1 MNSILMNQAIQAFLL
16 EDIGQHDLSAETV
29 FPRDTMGEGVFLA
42 KETGILCGISIP
54 PKVYELLGGNIQFEA
69 YKKDGDWI
77 QKGDIIAA
85 VTAPVRTL
93 LSGERVILNL
103 MQRMSGIASQT
114 NFAVKQLDDSAIRI
128 CDTRK
133 TAPGL
138 RAFDKYAVQT
148 GGGFNHRNGLYDGVM
163 LKDNHIAFSGGITS
177 AVSTVREKLGHM
189 VKIEVETETAEQ
201 VKEAV
206 QAGADIIMFDNRT
219 PEEIKQLVKLVL
231 PPHITTEISGNVTL
245 ENIHRYKGSG
255 ANYLSLGS
263 LTHSVRAFDISFN
276 SKGGIKA

>member
-16 EDIGQHDLSAETV
+16 EDIGQYDLSAETV

-69 YKKDGDWI
+69 YKKDGDWV

-103 MQRMSGIASQT
+103 MQRMSGITSQT
-114 NFAVKQLDDSAIRI
+114 NFAIKQLDDSAIRI

-219 PEEIKQLVKLVL
+219 PEEIKQLVKLV

-255 ANYLSLGS
+255 ANYISLGS

>member
-16 EDIGQHDLSAETV
+16 EDIGQYDLSAETI

-69 YKKDGDWI
+69 YKNDGDWI

-103 MQRMSGIASQT
+103 MQRMSGITSQT
-114 NFAVKQLDDSAIRI
+114 NFAIKQLDDSAIRI

-219 PEEIKQLVKLVL
+219 PEEIKQLVKLV

-255 ANYLSLGS
+255 ANYISLGS

-276 SKGGIKA
+276 SKGVIKA

>member
-16 EDIGQHDLSAETV
+16 EDIGQYDLSAETV
-29 FPRDTMGEGVFLA
+29 FPRDTMGEGIFLA

-219 PEEIKQLVKLVL
+219 PEEIKQLVKLV
-231 PPHITTEISGNVTL
+231 PPHITTEISGNVTF

-255 ANYLSLGS
+255 ANYISLGS

>member
-1 MNSILMNQAIQAFLL
+1 MNSILMNQAIHAFLL
-16 EDIGQHDLSAETV
+16 EDIGQYDLSA
-29 FPRDTMGEGVFLA
+29 DTIFASDTIGNGVFLA

-54 PKVYELLGGNIQFEA
+54 PKVYEILGGDVQFEA
-69 YKKDGDWI
+69 YKKDGD
-77 QKGDIIAA
+77 QVTKGDIIAT
-85 VTAPVRTL
+85 VSAPVRTL

-114 NFAVKQLDDSAIRI
+114 NVAIKQLDDPAIRI

-163 LKDNHIAFSGGITS
+163 LKDNHIAFSGGITE
-177 AVSTVREKLGHM
+177 AVATVRGKLGHM
-189 VKIEVETETAEQ
+189 VKIEVETETPEQ

-206 QAGADIIMFDNRT
+206 QAGADTIMFDNRT
-219 PEEIKQLVKLVL
+219 PEEIAQLVKLV
-231 PPHITTEISGNVTL
+231 PAHITTEISGNITL
-245 ENIHRYKGSG
+245 DNINSYKGSG
-255 ANYLSLGS
+255 ANYISLGS
-263 LTHSVRAFDISFN
+263 LTHSVRALDISFN

>member
-16 EDIGQHDLSAETV
+16 EDIGQYDLSAETV

-69 YKKDGDWI
+69 YKKDGDWV

-114 NFAVKQLDDSAIRI
+114 NFAVRQLDDSAIRI

-189 VKIEVETETAEQ
+189 IKIEVETETAEQ

-219 PEEIKQLVKLVL
+219 PEEIKQLVKLV

-255 ANYLSLGS
+255 ANYISLGS

>member
-114 NFAVKQLDDSAIRI
+114 NFAIKQLDDSAIRI

-219 PEEIKQLVKLVL
+219 PEEIKQLVKLV

-276 SKGGIKA
+276 SKGGI

>member
-16 EDIGQHDLSAETV
+16 EDIGQYDLSAETV
-29 FPRDTMGEGVFLA
+29 FPRDTIGEGVFLA

-189 VKIEVETETAEQ
+189 IKIEVETETAEQ

-219 PEEIKQLVKLVL
+219 PEEIKQLVKLV

-255 ANYLSLGS
+255 ANYISLGS

>member
-16 EDIGQHDLSAETV
+16 EDIGQYDLSAETI

-69 YKKDGDWI
+69 YKNDGDWI

-114 NFAVKQLDDSAIRI
+114 NFAIKQLDDSAIRI

-219 PEEIKQLVKLVL
+219 PEEIKQLVKLV

-255 ANYLSLGS
+255 ANYISLGS

>member
-16 EDIGQHDLSAETV
+16 EDIGQYDLSAETV
-29 FPRDTMGEGVFLA
+29 FSRDTMGEGVFLA

-69 YKKDGDWI
+69 YKKDGDWV

-114 NFAVKQLDDSAIRI
+114 NFAIKQLDDSAIRI

-219 PEEIKQLVKLVL
+219 PEEIKQLVKLV

-245 ENIHRYKGSG
+245 ENIRRYKGSG
-255 ANYLSLGS
+255 ANYISLGS

>member
-16 EDIGQHDLSAETV
+16 EDIGQYDLSAETI
-29 FPRDTMGEGVFLA
+29 FPRDTKGEGVFLA
-42 KETGILCGISIP
+42 KEPGILCGISIP

-69 YKKDGDWI
+69 YKKDGDWV

-114 NFAVKQLDDSAIRI
+114 NFAIKQLDDSAIRI

-163 LKDNHIAFSGGITS
+163 LKDNHIAFSGGITQ
-177 AVSTVREKLGHM
+177 AVTTAREKLGHM

-219 PEEIKQLVKLVL
+219 PEEIKQLVKLV

-245 ENIHRYKGSG
+245 ENIRRYKGSG
-255 ANYLSLGS
+255 ANYISLGS

>member
-16 EDIGQHDLSAETV
+16 EDIGQYDLSAETV

-69 YKKDGDWI
+69 YKKDGDWV

-148 GGGFNHRNGLYDGVM
+148 GGGFNHRNGLYDSVM

-219 PEEIKQLVKLVL
+219 PEEIKQLVKLV
-231 PPHITTEISGNVTL
+231 PPHITTEISGNITL

-255 ANYLSLGS
+255 ANYISLGS

>member
-16 EDIGQHDLSAETV
+16 EDIGQHDISTETV

-219 PEEIKQLVKLVL
+219 PEEIKQLVKLV

>member
-16 EDIGQHDLSAETV
+16 EDIGQYDLSAETI

-69 YKKDGDWI
+69 YKNDGDWI

-219 PEEIKQLVKLVL
+219 PEEIKQLVKLV

-245 ENIHRYKGSG
+245 ENIHHYKGSG
-255 ANYLSLGS
+255 ANYISLGS

>member
-1 MNSILMNQAIQAFLL
+1 MNSILMNQVIQAFLL
-16 EDIGQHDLSAETV
+16 EDIGQYDLSAETV

-69 YKKDGDWI
+69 YKKDGDWV
-77 QKGDIIAA
+77 QKGDIIAS

-219 PEEIKQLVKLVL
+219 PEEIKQLVKLV
-231 PPHITTEISGNVTL
+231 PPHITTEISGNITL

-255 ANYLSLGS
+255 ANYISLGS

>member
-16 EDIGQHDLSAETV
+16 EDIGQYDLSAETV

-69 YKKDGDWI
+69 YKKDGDWV

-114 NFAVKQLDDSAIRI
+114 NFAVRQLDDSAIRI

-219 PEEIKQLVKLVL
+219 PEEIKQLVKLV

-255 ANYLSLGS
+255 ANYISLGS
-263 LTHSVRAFDISFN
+263 LTHSVRVFDISFN

>member
-114 NFAVKQLDDSAIRI
+114 NFAVKQLDDSDIRI

-219 PEEIKQLVKLVL
+219 PEEIKQLVKLV

>member
-16 EDIGQHDLSAETV
+16 EDIGQYDLSAETV

-189 VKIEVETETAEQ
+189 IKIEVETETAEQ

-219 PEEIKQLVKLVL
+219 PEEIKQLVKLV

-255 ANYLSLGS
+255 ANYISLGS

-276 SKGGIKA
+276 SKGGIKP

>member
-16 EDIGQHDLSAETV
+16 EDIGQYDLSAETV

-69 YKKDGDWI
+69 YKKDGDWV

-219 PEEIKQLVKLVL
+219 PEEIKQLVKLV
-231 PPHITTEISGNVTL
+231 PPHITTEISGNITL

-255 ANYLSLGS
+255 ANYISLGS

>member
-16 EDIGQHDLSAETV
+16 EDIGQYDLSAETV
-29 FPRDTMGEGVFLA
+29 FPRDTKGEGVFLA
-42 KETGILCGISIP
+42 KEPGILCGISIP

-69 YKKDGDWI
+69 YKKDGDWV

-114 NFAVKQLDDSAIRI
+114 NFAIKQLDDSAIRI

-177 AVSTVREKLGHM
+177 ALSTVREKLGHM

-219 PEEIKQLVKLVL
+219 PEEIKQLVKLV

-255 ANYLSLGS
+255 ANYISLGS

>member
-16 EDIGQHDLSAETV
+16 EDIGQYDLSAETV
-29 FPRDTMGEGVFLA
+29 FPRDTMAEGVFLA

-69 YKKDGDWI
+69 YKNDGDWI

-138 RAFDKYAVQT
+138 RAFDKYAVQA

-189 VKIEVETETAEQ
+189 IKIEVETETAEQ

-219 PEEIKQLVKLVL
+219 PEEIKQLVKLV

-255 ANYLSLGS
+255 ANYISLGS

>member
-29 FPRDTMGEGVFLA
+29 FPRDAMGEGVFLA

-219 PEEIKQLVKLVL
+219 PEEIKQLVKLV

>member
-16 EDIGQHDLSAETV
+16 EDIGQYDLSAETI

-69 YKKDGDWI
+69 YKNDGDWI

-93 LSGERVILNL
+93 LSGERVTLNL

-219 PEEIKQLVKLVL
+219 PEEIKQLVKLV

-255 ANYLSLGS
+255 ANYISLGS

>member
-1 MNSILMNQAIQAFLL
+1 MNSILMNQAIHAFLL
-16 EDIGQHDLSAETV
+16 EDIGQYDLSAETI
-29 FPRDTMGEGVFLA
+29 FASDTLGEGVFLA
-42 KETGILCGISIP
+42 KETGILCGVAIP
-54 PKVYELLGGNIQFEA
+54 PKVYEILGGKVAFEA
-69 YKKDGDWI
+69 LKKDGDPVK
-77 QKGDIIAA
+77 KGDIIAT
-85 VTAPVRTL
+85 VTAPVRTI

-114 NFAVKQLDDSAIRI
+114 NVAIKQLDDPAIRI

-163 LKDNHIAFSGGITS
+163 LKDNHIAFSGGITE
-177 AVSTVREKLGHM
+177 AVATVRGKLGHM
-189 VKIEVETETAEQ
+189 VKIEVETETPEQ

-219 PEEIKQLVKLVL
+219 PEEIAQLVKLV
-231 PPHITTEISGNVTL
+231 PAHITTEISGNITL
-245 ENIHRYKGSG
+245 NNINSYKGSG
-255 ANYLSLGS
+255 ANYISLGS
-263 LTHSVRAFDISFN
+263 LTHSVRALDISFN

>member
-16 EDIGQHDLSAETV
+16 EDIGQYDLSAETV
-29 FPRDTMGEGVFLA
+29 FPRDTKGEGVFLA
-42 KETGILCGISIP
+42 KEPGILCGISIP

-69 YKKDGDWI
+69 YKKDGDWV

-114 NFAVKQLDDSAIRI
+114 NFAIKQLDDSAIRI

-219 PEEIKQLVKLVL
+219 PEEIKQLVKLV

-245 ENIHRYKGSG
+245 ENIRRYKGSG
-255 ANYLSLGS
+255 ANYISLGS

>member
-148 GGGFNHRNGLYDGVM
+148 GGGFNHRNGLYNGVM

-219 PEEIKQLVKLVL
+219 PEEIKQLVKLV

>member
-16 EDIGQHDLSAETV
+16 EDIGQYDLSAETV

-69 YKKDGDWI
+69 YKKDGDWV

-219 PEEIKQLVKLVL
+219 PEEIKQLVKLV
-231 PPHITTEISGNVTL
+231 PPHITTEISGNITL

-255 ANYLSLGS
+255 ANYISLGS

-276 SKGGIKA
+276 SKGGIKT

>member
-219 PEEIKQLVKLVL
+219 PEEIKQLVKLV

-276 SKGGIKA
+276 GKGGIKA

>member
-16 EDIGQHDLSAETV
+16 EDIGQYDLSAETV

-69 YKKDGDWI
+69 YKKDGDWV

-114 NFAVKQLDDSAIRI
+114 NFAIKQLDDSAIRI
-128 CDTRK
+128 FDTRK

-219 PEEIKQLVKLVL
+219 PEEIKQLVKLV

-255 ANYLSLGS
+255 ANYISLGS

>member
-16 EDIGQHDLSAETV
+16 EDIGQHDISAETV

-77 QKGDIIAA
+77 QKGDIISA

-219 PEEIKQLVKLVL
+219 PEEIKQLVKLV

>member
-16 EDIGQHDLSAETV
+16 EDIGQYDLSAETV

-69 YKKDGDWI
+69 YKKDGDRL

-85 VTAPVRTL
+85 VTAPVRSL

-114 NFAVKQLDDSAIRI
+114 NFAIKQLDDSAIRI

-219 PEEIKQLVKLVL
+219 PEEIKQLVKLV

-245 ENIHRYKGSG
+245 ENIRRYKGSG
-255 ANYLSLGS
+255 ANYISLGS

>member
-1 MNSILMNQAIQAFLL
+1 MNSILMNQVIQAFLL
-16 EDIGQHDLSAETV
+16 EDIGQYDLSAETV

-69 YKKDGDWI
+69 YKKDGDWV
-77 QKGDIIAA
+77 QKGDIIAS
-85 VTAPVRTL
+85 VKAPVRTL

-219 PEEIKQLVKLVL
+219 PEEIKQLVKLV

-245 ENIHRYKGSG
+245 ENIHLYKGSG
-255 ANYLSLGS
+255 ANYISLGS

>member
-16 EDIGQHDLSAETV
+16 EDIGQYDLSAETV
-29 FPRDTMGEGVFLA
+29 FPRDTMGEGIFLA

-148 GGGFNHRNGLYDGVM
+148 GGGFNHRNGLHDGVM

-219 PEEIKQLVKLVL
+219 PEEIKQLVKLV

-255 ANYLSLGS
+255 ANYISLGS

>member
-16 EDIGQHDLSAETV
+16 EDIGQYDLSAETV
-29 FPRDTMGEGVFLA
+29 FPRDTMGEGIFLA

-69 YKKDGDWI
+69 YKKDGNWV

-189 VKIEVETETAEQ
+189 IKIEVETETAEQ

-219 PEEIKQLVKLVL
+219 PEEIKQLVKLV

-255 ANYLSLGS
+255 ANYISLGS

>member
-103 MQRMSGIASQT
+103 MQRMSGISSQT

-219 PEEIKQLVKLVL
+219 PEEIKQLVKLV

>member
-16 EDIGQHDLSAETV
+16 EDIGQYDLSAETV
-29 FPRDTMGEGVFLA
+29 FPCDTIGEGVFLA

-69 YKKDGDWI
+69 YKNDGDWI

-219 PEEIKQLVKLVL
+219 PEEIKQLVKLV

-255 ANYLSLGS
+255 ANYISLGS